1 MTHGIDTS
9 RIKAVILDCGDVIL
23 HAPEHRW
30 WPPPFVDSVLDRWG
44 IDVNEADV
52 ESVMRKVSR
61 LLDESHHL
69 HTSAEAETGQFRKYY
84 SYALHELGYSSPDDA
99 LIEELVRLQSD
110 PAWYIVYDETVPV
123 LAELKRRGYILHM
136 LSNSFRY
143 LDELM
148 KVKGLDEYFD
158 GMTISAFIGCMKPDE
173 RIYKSAI
180 DSIGLPAG
188 NLLYVDDIAPYVEKS
203 IALGMQG
210 VVLDRDGSC
219 AEDDIPTIHSLYDLL
234 DILL

>member
-1 MTHGIDTS
+1 MDKALV
-9 RIKAVILDCGDVIL
+9 KAVVLDCGDVIL

-30 WPPPFVDSVLDRWG
+30 WPPPFFDSVLAGWG
-44 IDVNEADV
+44 IDVDPADV
-52 ESVMRKVSR
+52 ASVMRKVSR

-69 HTSAEAETGQFRKYY
+69 HTSAEAEDEQFRKYY
-84 SYALHELGYSSPDDA
+84 RYALRELGHSSPDDA
-99 LIEELVRLQSD
+99 LIDELVRLQSD

-148 KVKGLDEYFD
+148 RVKGLDKYFD

-173 RIYKSAI
+173 RIYTYAI
-180 DSIGLPAG
+180 DSIGLPVG
-188 NLLYVDDIAPYVEKS
+188 NLLYVDDIAPYVEKG

-210 VVLDRDGSC
+210 LVLNRADHSIDY
-219 AEDDIPTIHSLYDLL
+219 AIPTIHSLYDLL